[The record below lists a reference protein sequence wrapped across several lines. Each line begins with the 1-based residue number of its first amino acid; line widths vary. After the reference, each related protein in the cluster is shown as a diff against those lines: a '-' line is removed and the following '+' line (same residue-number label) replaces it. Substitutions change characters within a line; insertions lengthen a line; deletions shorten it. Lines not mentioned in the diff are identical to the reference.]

1 LQILKKVMNRK
12 ALLNAYREHCRKNNR
27 AEFLRIMRAQTHEHF
42 WHLFDETHPEHN
54 KRFGFFEG
62 GRGGGRSTNIS
73 RSIVSVS
80 LDKKLR
86 IIAGRSFQTS
96 VEQSCKHDIIS
107 QIEDMGVVD
116 KFKILKRSG
125 NILCLSTGALIMFGG
140 FERADKTVKSMSKID
155 ILWWEEADAA
165 TKSILYKI
173 EPTIRK
179 KRSRII
185 FSWNPTEK
193 DAPIEKFK
201 ELYRQSRLGSVERK
215 TNYHDNPWCS
225 ESLIA
230 SAELLKK
237 KDYERYLHEFEG
249 NFFTASEHS
258 IFGKIVKELDFE
270 VEENMGTPMIGIDW
284 GFSKSKTTIVEC
296 YLRGRDL
303 FVRRCA
309 FKVDLGLLDT
319 PPWLIKH
326 VPLVLKYTSRA
337 DSARPETIDLC
348 RKSIPLIKS
357 VLKPPGSVES
367 RVKYLQGLDN
377 IYIHPECQRGTAEE
391 LISYQWKLDRFGE
404 ATMVPEK
411 ENDDIA
417 DAIGYAIQPK
427 IGDNSPK
434 FIFSGG

>member
-1 LQILKKVMNRK
+1 M
-12 ALLNAYREHCRKNNR
+12 
-27 AEFLRIMRAQTHEHF
+27 
-42 WHLFDETHPEHN
+42 FD
-54 KRFGFFEG
+54 
-62 GRGGGRSTNIS
+62 
-73 RSIVSVS
+73 
-80 LDKKLR
+80 
-86 IIAGRSFQTS
+86 
-96 VEQSCKHDIIS
+96 
-107 QIEDMGVVD
+107 
-116 KFKILKRSG
+116 
-125 NILCLSTGALIMFGG
+125 G

-155 ILWWEEADAA
+155 LLWWEEADSAMEA
-165 TKSILYKI
+165 MLDKI
-173 EPTIRK
+173 EPTVRK

-185 FSWNPTEK
+185 FSWNPTKK
-193 DAPIEKFK
+193 DAPIERFK
-201 ELYRQSRLGSVERK
+201 ELYRESTLGSVERK
-215 TNYHDNPWCS
+215 TNYTENPWCT

-230 SAELLKK
+230 AADLLKK
-237 KDYERYLHEFEG
+237 KDYEKYLHVFEG
-249 NFFTASEHS
+249 CFFKASQHS
-258 IFGKIVKELDFE
+258 ILGKVVKELSFE
-270 VEENMGTPMIGIDW
+270 TTDDMSTPMIGIDW

-348 RKSIPLIKS
+348 RKSIPLIKA

-427 IGDNSPK
+427 IGDNR
-434 FIFSGG
+434 GGFVFA

>member
-1 LQILKKVMNRK
+1 MNRK

-42 WHLFDETHPEHN
+42 WHLFDETNPDYN

-73 RSIVSVS
+73 RSIVSLV
-80 LDKKLR
+80 LDKKMR
-86 IIAGRSFQTS
+86 IVAGRSFQTS
-96 VEQSCKHDIIS
+96 VQESCKNDIVA
-107 QIEDMGVVD
+107 QIIDMGVAD
-116 KFKILKRSG
+116 KFNTLARDG
-125 NILCLSTGALIMFGG
+125 NITCLTTGSVIIFRG
-140 FERADKTVKSMSKID
+140 FERADKTIKSMSNID
-155 ILWWEEADAA
+155 LLWWEEADAA
-165 TKSILYKI
+165 MEAMLDKI
-173 EPTIRK
+173 EPTVRK
-179 KRSRII
+179 KSSRII
-185 FSWNPTEK
+185 FSWNPTKK
-193 DAPIEKFK
+193 DAPIEKFR
-201 ELYRQSRLGSVERK
+201 ELHRLNELGSVERK
-215 TNYHDNPWCS
+215 TNFTDNPWCPQ
-225 ESLIA
+225 SLIA
-230 SAELLKK
+230 AADLLKK
-237 KDYERYLHEFEG
+237 KDYEKYLHVFEG
-249 NFFTASEHS
+249 HFFKASQHS
-258 IFGKIVKELDFE
+258 IFGKIVKALDFE
-270 VEENMGTPMIGIDW
+270 VEEDMGTPMIGIDW

-348 RKSIPLIKS
+348 KKSIPLIKA

-427 IGDNSPK
+427 IGDNR
-434 FIFSGG
+434 GGFVFA